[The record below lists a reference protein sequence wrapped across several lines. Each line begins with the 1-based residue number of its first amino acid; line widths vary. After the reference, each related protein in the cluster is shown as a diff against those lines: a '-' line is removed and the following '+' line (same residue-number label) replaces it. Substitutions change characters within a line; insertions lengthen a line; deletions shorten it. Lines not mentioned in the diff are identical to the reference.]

1 MTPHYMRGGKRNLV
15 GRGGHSSAEDADR
28 GAMAGGGRGRE
39 KLEVKQDFD
48 TMGSRKRKRG
58 QNPSNIED
66 ERMSLDEPNQND
78 DEISDEKFP
87 KLGMNFIN
95 FLRG

>member
-1 MTPHYMRGGKRNLV
+1 MTPHYIRSGKRNLI

-48 TMGSRKRKRG
+48 TTGSKKRKRG
-58 QNPSNIED
+58 QNPSDIED
-66 ERMSLDEPNQND
+66 EHMSLHELNQND
-78 DEISDEKFP
+78 DEISDEQFP
-87 KLGMNFIN
+87 KLGMNFTT